1 MITKYGFINLEVGLL
16 RQFARRHLSKDMCD
30 AVHKL
35 FPPDFR
41 MITKKGS
48 RIVKAAS
55 RIEDAMGFITDRI
68 RRPGPPQT
76 LYIPPTRKKKVDENG
91 NILKPLIGHKGKG
104 EIFGKR
110 PGGFFAGFGDDIARI
125 IGRNFSD
132 STTGE

>member
-1 MITKYGFINLEVGLL
+1 MIAKRAFIDLEVGLL
-16 RQFARRHLSKDMCD
+16 RQFARRHLSEDMCD

-48 RIVKAAS
+48 TIIKAAS

-91 NILKPLIGHKGKG
+91 NILKPLVGHKNKG
-104 EIFGKR
+104 EFFGKFTSK
-110 PGGFFAGFGDDIARI
+110 PFAMYADDAARI
-125 IGRNFSD
+125 ITPQFAD
-132 STTGE
+132 AE